1 MHILKVNIFLTYIM
15 FEPKSTSPF
24 WAFVLFFCFFSRE
37 LLARQSVNLSL
48 YP

>member
-24 WAFVLFFCFFSRE
+24 WAFVLIFFFFFKGAVSKT
-37 LLARQSVNLSL
+37 VC
-48 YP
+48 